1 MRDIVNF
8 FRRNPQAL
16 ALLLI
21 CLVLGIGAFIAV
33 LIGVASSGTRSGP
46 GYPSGTVLLSQW
58 LSAGMLR

>member
-1 MRDIVNF
+1 MRDLVNF

-33 LIGVASSGTRSGP
+33 LIGIGSSGTRTGP
-46 GYPSGTVLLSQW
+46 GYPSGTVLLG
-58 LSAGMLR
+58 AGMLR

>member
-1 MRDIVNF
+1 VHDIVNF

-33 LIGVASSGTRSGP
+33 LIGIGSSGTKNSP
-46 GYPSGTVLLSQW
+46 VYPSGTVVLG
-58 LSAGMLR
+58 AGVLR

>member
-1 MRDIVNF
+1 MHDIVNF

-33 LIGVASSGTRSGP
+33 LIGVASSGHRSGP
-46 GYPSGTVLLSQW
+46 GYPSGIVLLFHS
-58 LSAGMLR
+58 LSAPILP